1 MKKHLL
7 TISLAL
13 CALTAAAQVN
23 TSGLTSEAP
32 GNASPVYIVSHN
44 GYFLTTKGSEVIT
57 TTIAPNE
64 PEWVITATDGG
75 YTIDNSRRHLAWND
89 DANGLAFTDNGAT
102 WTIST
107 NDTEFEGRYSIAA
120 AIHIPFPF
128 DLDDYDAITVTK
140 DGLVYPYP
148 IWEMSYEEDGMT
160 RDLLFFHELP
170 EQIDNREA
178 NPGGGEEGG
187 DDKDDEIVD
196 VPENNIEGDFLA
208 NWELGMQDAKVLTY
222 VPMKKEKVNIY
233 DWMPQRKGNTK
244 RESTIFTEDVVKQF
258 QGNHIKNIYFIM
270 PPNARKFTV
279 FVRNA
284 EDKDIYGGF
293 LFRQEFDYTD
303 AVNYMLADKTNGTY
317 KDAYGTSLN
326 TKLLEGTDYE
336 YYTRDVLRAF
346 PCDIEITE
354 DLHNIEIG
362 YFITYPGDYKE
373 NYKNG
378 KDSKGGLYDG
388 VWYCTNAM
396 LPTTRSQYALI
407 QGSDDPDLNRPM
419 DDYTDYQSIL
429 KDEYKWC
436 KYAGLFCFAE
446 TEGEGGFPHTDLR
459 FDEVKVTRCYT
470 SDKKV
475 PFNATFTN
483 YGVDPIITANI
494 DVTVAGVTRTL
505 RYNDG
510 IGFLEQATIDED
522 IVPPSTP
529 MRTDMKINISKINGR
544 EVNIPSAIDG
554 SIIAVN
560 EDEDLS
566 RMPVIEENTG
576 TWCGWCPRGLV
587 GMEKLREKYG
597 EEVALIGIH
606 TGQDARTNGMMDE
619 VLATFGATGAPTCLV
634 NRIYLTDPYYG
645 TSQTKFGIARDAQK
659 AADLI
664 TEASVAIK
672 GVALNTDKT
681 QLAALSSTTFNI
693 DSETSPYRLTY
704 VITEDGQSYQQMSY
718 YITQTSAAEKE
729 EYRKSDPDLYELTQ
743 KTQPWKPVINDIM
756 EYCSDPMGIAGSL
769 PAPIV
774 KGQPIEHRQIIT
786 LPKMASGAA
795 YIKNM
800 DNCRLITLLIDTES
814 LEIVNAA
821 QIKLNNVKVVTDFED
836 FYTGIDTV
844 LAPATQ
850 EAAATAY
857 DILGRPATSDTYL
870 RIAPNGRVSIRK

>member
-1 MKKHLL
+1 MRKALL
-7 TISLAL
+7 TIIALAASLA
-13 CALTAAAQVN
+13 ASAQVN
-23 TSGLTSEAP
+23 TAGLTSEAP
-32 GNASPVYIVSHN
+32 GSKEAVYIVSYN
-44 GYFLTTKGSEVIT
+44 GYYLTSKGSEIIT
-57 TTIAPNE
+57 TAIAPNE
-64 PEWVITATDGG
+64 PEWVITATEGG
-75 YTIDNSRRHLAWND
+75 YTIKNGSRYLTWAE
-89 DANGLAFTDNGAT
+89 GGAGVVLGDTQT
-102 WTIST
+102 WTVT
-107 NDTEFEGRYSIAA
+107 ADNTEADGHYTIAA
-120 AIHIPFPF
+120 DIAVDFYGTIME
-128 DLDDYDAITVTK
+128 DYDALTVMN
-140 DGLVYPYP
+140 DSRLIPWP
-148 IWEMSYEEDGMT
+148 ASWSMSIEEDDMT
-160 RDLLFFHELP
+160 RDFLFFATLP
-170 EQIDNREA
+170 AQIDNRDL
-178 NPGGGEEGG
+178 NPGGG

-196 VPENNIEGDFLA
+196 VPENTIEGDFLA
-208 NWELGMQDAKVLTY
+208 NWELGLQDAKVLTY
-222 VPMKKEKVNIY
+222 VPMKSDKVNIY
-233 DWMPQRKGNTK
+233 DWMPQRRGNTK
-244 RESTIFTEDVVKQF
+244 RESTIFTEDVVRQF
-258 QGNHIKNIYFIM
+258 QGNRIKNIYFIM

-303 AVNYMLADKTNGTY
+303 AVNFMLADKTKGTY
-317 KDAYGTSLN
+317 QDAYGTSLN
-326 TKLLEGTDYE
+326 TALLEGTDLE

-346 PCDIEITE
+346 PCDIEITD
-354 DLHNIEIG
+354 DLRNIEIG

-378 KDSKGGLYDG
+378 KDAKGGLYDG
-388 VWYCTNAM
+388 IWYCTNAM

-505 RYNDG
+505 RYSDG

-522 IVPPSTP
+522 IVPPTTP

-554 SIIAVN
+554 SIIAVD

-566 RMPVIEENTG
+566 RMAVIEENTG

-597 EEVALIGIH
+597 ENVALIGIH

-634 NRIYLTDPYYG
+634 NRLYLTDPYYG
-645 TSQTKFGIARDAQK
+645 TSQTKFGIDRDAQK
-659 AADLI
+659 VADLI
-664 TEASVAIK
+664 TEATVNIK
-672 GVALNTDKT
+672 GVALNNDKT
-681 QLAALSSTTFNI
+681 QLAVISGTTFNI

-729 EYRKSDPDLYELTQ
+729 EYRKSDPDIYELTQ

-756 EYCSDPMGIAGSL
+756 EYCSEPMGIDGSI

-774 KGQPIEHRQIIT
+774 KGQCVEHKHIIT
-786 LPKMASGAA
+786 LPTTTTGAP
-795 YIKNM
+795 YINNL
-800 DNCRLITLLIDTES
+800 DNCRLIVLLIDSES
-814 LEIVNAA
+814 QEIVNAA
-821 QIKLNNVKVVTDFED
+821 QTTIAGSLVTDGDLFEGLD
-836 FYTGIDTV
+836 SV
-844 LAPATQ
+844 LAPVTDSINNSAPL
-850 EAAATAY
+850 Y
-857 DILGRPATSDTYL
+857 DLQGRPLTSALRHGIYL
-870 RIAPNGRVSIRK
+870 QGGRKMTK

>member
-1 MKKHLL
+1 MKKNLL
-7 TISLAL
+7 SILALAASLA
-13 CALTAAAQVN
+13 ASAQVN
-23 TSGLTSEAP
+23 TAGLTSEAP
-32 GNASPVYIVSHN
+32 GSKDPVYIVSYN
-44 GYFLTTKGSEVIT
+44 GYYLTSKGSEIIT
-57 TTIAPNE
+57 TDIAPSE
-64 PEWVITATDGG
+64 PEWVITATEGG
-75 YTIDNSRRHLAWND
+75 YTIKNGSRYVTWAEGGAGVVLGAAQTWHIS
-89 DANGLAFTDNGAT
+89 TDN
-102 WTIST
+102 
-107 NDTEFEGRYSIAA
+107 TEAEGHYTIAA
-120 AIHIPFPF
+120 DIAVDFYGTIME
-128 DLDDYDAITVTK
+128 DYDALTIMNDSRLIPWPASWSVN
-140 DGLVYPYP
+140 
-148 IWEMSYEEDGMT
+148 IEEDEMT
-160 RDLLFFHELP
+160 RDLLFFTTLP
-170 EQIDNREA
+170 AQIDNREL
-178 NPGGGEEGG
+178 NPGGEGG
-187 DDKDDEIVD
+187 EDEIVE

-244 RESTIFTEDVVKQF
+244 RESTIFTEDVVRQF

-284 EDKDIYGGF
+284 EDSDIYGGF

-303 AVNYMLADKTNGTY
+303 AVNFMLADKTNGTY
-317 KDAYGTSLN
+317 QDAYGTSLN
-326 TKLLEGTDYE
+326 TDLLKDTDYE

-346 PCDIEITE
+346 PCDIEITK
-354 DLHNIEIG
+354 DLRNIEIG

-378 KDSKGGLYDG
+378 KDAKGGLYDG

-436 KYAGLFCFAE
+436 KYAGLFCYAE

-494 DVTVAGVTRTL
+494 DVTVDGVTRTL
-505 RYNDG
+505 RYSDG

-522 IVPPSTP
+522 IVPPTTP
-529 MRTDMKINISKINGR
+529 MRTDMKINISKINGH

-560 EDEDLS
+560 EDEDLC

-597 EEVALIGIH
+597 EDVALIGIH

-619 VLATFGATGAPTCLV
+619 VIAAFGATGAPTCLV
-634 NRIYLTDPYYG
+634 NRLFLTDPYYG
-645 TSQTKFGIARDAQK
+645 TSQSKFGIYRDTQTVS
-659 AADLI
+659 DLI
-664 TEASVAIK
+664 TEGSVAFD
-672 GVALNTDKT
+672 GVCLSPDKKKLGVVT
-681 QLAALSSTTFNI
+681 KTSFNI
-693 DSETSPYRLTY
+693 NAANAPYRLTY

-718 YITQTSAAEKE
+718 YITQTTAQQKE
-729 EYRKSDPDLYELTQ
+729 EYRQSDPDIYALTQ

-756 EYCSDPMGIAGSL
+756 EYCSEPMGIAGSL
-769 PAPIV
+769 PAQIV
-774 KGQPIEHRQIIT
+774 KDEPITDSRVIT
-786 LPKMASGAA
+786 LPTLSSGKSSIA
-795 YIKNM
+795 NL
-800 DNCRLITLLIDTES
+800 DNCRLVALLIDTES
-814 LEIVNAA
+814 REIVNAA
-821 QIKLNNVKVVTDFED
+821 QISLAGIPTANPDD
-836 FYTGIDTV
+836 YITGIDTV
-844 LAPATQ
+844 LAPAGSTDI
-850 EAAATAY
+850 ATPYY
-857 DILGRPATSDTYL
+857 DLQ
-870 RIAPNGRVSIRK
+870 GRVYATPSTGLLIHNGQKVIR

>member
-1 MKKHLL
+1 MKKALL
-7 TISLAL
+7 SIFAL
-13 CALTAAAQVN
+13 SATLTATAQVD
-23 TSGLTSEAP
+23 TSGLTSEVP
-32 GNASPVYIVSHN
+32 GNKDAVYIVSYN
-44 GYFLTTKGSEVIT
+44 GYFLTSKGSEIIT
-57 TTIAPNE
+57 TPIAPNE
-64 PEWVITATDGG
+64 PEWVITATDNG
-75 YTIDNSRRHLAWND
+75 YTIKNGSRYLTWAEGGAGVVLGDTQTWTVT
-89 DANGLAFTDNGAT
+89 TDN
-102 WTIST
+102 
-107 NDTEFEGRYSIAA
+107 TEADGHYTIAA
-120 AIHIPFPF
+120 DIAVDFYGTIME
-128 DLDDYDAITVTK
+128 DYDALTVMN
-140 DGLVYPYP
+140 DSRLIPWP
-148 IWEMSYEEDGMT
+148 ASWSMSIEEDDMT
-160 RDLLFFHELP
+160 RDFLFFATLP
-170 EQIDNREA
+170 AQIDNRDL
-178 NPGGGEEGG
+178 NPGGG

-196 VPENNIEGDFLA
+196 VPENTIEGDFLA
-208 NWELGMQDAKVLTY
+208 NWELGLQDAKVLTY
-222 VPMKKEKVNIY
+222 VPMKSDKVNIY
-233 DWMPQRKGNTK
+233 DWMPQRRGNTK
-244 RESTIFTEDVVKQF
+244 RESTIFTEDVVRQF
-258 QGNHIKNIYFIM
+258 QGNRIKNIYFIM

-303 AVNYMLADKTNGTY
+303 AVNFMLADKTKGTY
-317 KDAYGTSLN
+317 QDAYGTSLN
-326 TKLLEGTDYE
+326 TALLEGTDLE

-346 PCDIEITE
+346 PCDIEITD
-354 DLHNIEIG
+354 DLRNIEIG

-378 KDSKGGLYDG
+378 KDAKGGLYDG
-388 VWYCTNAM
+388 IWYCTNAM

-505 RYNDG
+505 RYSDG

-522 IVPPSTP
+522 IVPPTTP

-554 SIIAVN
+554 SIIAVD

-566 RMPVIEENTG
+566 RMAVIEENTG

-597 EEVALIGIH
+597 ENVALIGIH

-634 NRIYLTDPYYG
+634 NRLYLTDPYYG
-645 TSQTKFGIARDAQK
+645 TSQTKFGIDRDAQK
-659 AADLI
+659 ATDLI
-664 TEASVAIK
+664 TEATVDIK
-672 GVALNTDKT
+672 GVAISPDCSRLGVV
-681 QLAALSSTTFNI
+681 SSATFSL
-693 DSETSPYRLTY
+693 DCVDSPYRLTY

-729 EYRKSDPDLYELTQ
+729 NYRQTDPDIYALTQ

-756 EYCSDPMGIAGSL
+756 EYCAEPMGIPGSL
-769 PAPIV
+769 SGAIV
-774 KGQPIEHRQIIT
+774 KGEPIEHKYIID
-786 LPKMASGAA
+786 LPKTTKGAD
-795 YIKNM
+795 YISNL
-800 DNCRLITLLIDTES
+800 DNCRLIALLIDTES

-821 QIKLNNVKVVTDFED
+821 QVKLNNLPTADVDDFI
-836 FYTGIDTV
+836 TGLDTV
-844 LAPATQ
+844 LAADSTS
-850 EAAATAY
+850 AAPSTTYY
-857 DILGRPATSDTYL
+857 DLQGRRTFTNVPSGIT
-870 RIAPNGRVSIRK
+870 ICNGKKVLK